1 MAGCLSHDHDCA
13 ELACAG
19 GSLYKFINHASVRC
33 LNAAEGSEAAAVL
46 RPWEARHERESVLES
61 NEDDCELLLFIPFT
75 HDVRLTGIV
84 VAGDGDSAPSRL
96 RVWTNRE
103 DIDFQLA
110 AELPP
115 LQEWQL
121 GEDPTASL
129 EYPTRA
135 SRFTVVSSLTMHF
148 PANGGA
154 STTRL
159 HFVGL
164 RGAGDLSKSREL
176 ATNVVYESSARPA
189 DHKAS
194 SSSAPLSRLGH

>member
-1 MAGCLSHDHDCA
+1 MLFSATLPKWVAEVAQRFLKPDRVTVDLVGSSTMKASAAVRHLLINCNWQERTAIIGDMVRARAPAGQTPPARVIVFTETKKDAQEVSEHLQ
-13 ELACAG
+13 
-19 GSLYKFINHASVRC
+19 GSLSSEYGARALHGDIPQ
-33 LNAAEGSEAAAVL
+33 AA
-46 RPWEARHERESVLES
+46 REKTLADFRAGRFSVLVA
-61 NEDDCELLLFIPFT
+61 T
-75 HDVRLTGIV
+75 DV
-84 VAGDGDSAPSRL
+84 A
-96 RVWTNRE
+96 
-103 DIDFQLA
+103 
-110 AELPP
+110 
-115 LQEWQL
+115 
-121 GEDPTASL
+121 
-129 EYPTRA
+129 
-135 SRFTVVSSLTMHF
+135 VVSSLTMHF